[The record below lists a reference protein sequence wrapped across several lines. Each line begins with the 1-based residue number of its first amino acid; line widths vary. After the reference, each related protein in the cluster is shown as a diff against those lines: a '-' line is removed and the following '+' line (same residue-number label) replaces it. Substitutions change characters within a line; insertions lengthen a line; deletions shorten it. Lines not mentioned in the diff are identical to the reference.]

1 MIKFLFI
8 FFLLFIQSCSKQKAV
23 LICGDHIC
31 INKNEANQYFEE
43 NLSIEVKITDKRNE
57 KKFDLVQLNLKDNDK
72 KKEINITKKN
82 KTGKIVKTLSNQ
94 EVKRIKEEIKK
105 KNKNKRISLKK
116 SKIEKGKLKVSSIER
131 KDKNLNKKIVHN
143 SKQPFDVCTILEEC
157 SIDEISKY
165 LIKLGKKRNFPDISI
180 RE

>member
-72 KKEINITKKN
+72 KK
-82 KTGKIVKTLSNQ
+82 
-94 EVKRIKEEIKK
+94 
-105 KNKNKRISLKK
+105 
-116 SKIEKGKLKVSSIER
+116 
-131 KDKNLNKKIVHN
+131 
-143 SKQPFDVCTILEEC
+143 
-157 SIDEISKY
+157 
-165 LIKLGKKRNFPDISI
+165 
-180 RE
+180 